1 MANRLR
7 GNSTTNTL
15 TGGAGNDTYLFGR
28 GGGADTVVDND
39 NTAGN
44 ADLLLL
50 DQGID
55 IDQLWFRHVGSAL
68 EISVIGTA
76 DKVTVSNWY
85 GGAANRV
92 ERIQVADGHY
102 LLDARVE
109 QLVQAMAAMTPP
121 GAGQYELSASQH
133 QQLDTVL
140 AASWQTA

>member
-1 MANRLR
+1 V
-7 GNSTTNTL
+7 
-15 TGGAGNDTYLFGR
+15 DT
-28 GGGADTVVDND
+28 D

-50 DQGID
+50 DAGID
-55 IDQLWFRHVGSAL
+55 VDQLWFRHVGSAL

-85 GGAANRV
+85 GGAANHV

-133 QQLDTVL
+133 QQLDAVL
-140 AASWQTA
+140 AASWQTV